1 MSRKFSICIVLVLAA
16 LLCTSANAVGLSNGN
31 FNDPASGAWPTNW
44 SGWNWSAGWANHENL
59 PAVTYDG
66 SYYVNV
72 GNGWQNGGGGFNQTV
87 PGIGETDY
95 TLSVLSGADAWWLP
109 TGTMQMIWQ
118 NSLGAELGRAA
129 RNTVDPAVYGWT
141 YDTAHPWANY
151 VLTATAPVGTTQ
163 VKVEFMS
170 NMPAGTGGAVW
181 FENAVLTPEP
191 ATLAILGLGG
201 LLLRRKK

>member
-31 FNDPASGAWPTNW
+31 FNDPASGEWPTGW
-44 SGWNWSAGWANHENL
+44 TGWNWSTGWANHENK
-59 PAVTYDG
+59 PAVSYDG
-66 SYYVNV
+66 SYYLNV
-72 GNGWQNGGGGFNQTV
+72 GNGWYDGGGGFNQIVSATA
-87 PGIGETDY
+87 GTDY
-95 TLSVLSGADAWWLP
+95 TLSVLSGADAWWQP
-109 TGTMQMIWQ
+109 TGVMQMIWQ
-118 NSLGAELGRAA
+118 DSLGAELGRAA

-170 NMPAGTGGAVW
+170 NNGESTGGSIY

-191 ATLAILGLGG
+191 ATLTILGLGG

>member
-16 LLCTSANAVGLSNGN
+16 LLCTSANANMLANGN

-87 PGIGETDY
+87 PGIGET
-95 TLSVLSGADAWWLP
+95 
-109 TGTMQMIWQ
+109 GTMQMIWQ
-118 NSLGAELGRAA
+118 NSLGAELGRAV
-129 RNTVDPAVYGWT
+129 RNTVDPAVYGNN
-141 YDTAHPWANY
+141 YDIPHPWANY

-163 VKVEFMS
+163 IKVEFMS
-170 NMPAGTGGAVW
+170 NNGESTGGAIW

-191 ATLAILGLGG
+191 ATLTILGLGG

>member
-31 FNDPASGAWPTNW
+31 FNDPPSGAWPTSW
-44 SGWNWSAGWANHENL
+44 SGWNWGAGFANHETK
-59 PAVTYDG
+59 PGSDG
-66 SYYVNV
+66 YCIVV
-72 GNGWQNGGGGFNQTV
+72 GNGWQNGGGGFYQTV
-87 PGIGETDY
+87 PGIGGTNY
-95 TLSVLSGADAWWLP
+95 TLTVDSAADAWWLP
-109 TGTMQMIWQ
+109 TGVMQMIWQ
-118 NSLGAELGRAA
+118 DSLGAELGRAA
-129 RNTVDPAVYGWT
+129 RNTVDPAVYGGT
-141 YDTAHPWANY
+141 YDTPHPWANY